1 MECRVVQVDAFTK
14 IPGQG
19 NPAGVI
25 LSGDDYSTEQM
36 QEIAKKVG
44 FNECVF
50 VCTSQVGDVKLR
62 YFTPGHETP
71 LCGHATMGA
80 VYLLSQQ
87 ENTDRDWRVETQA
100 GIITVSYEKETEKM
114 TMEQAPAKFT
124 AFEGDQEALCQAI
137 GILEADLE
145 PEMPIVYGNTGSWTL
160 IVPVKESAV
169 LDKMVPQTKH
179 FPDILKEIPKSSIH
193 PFALSTKQADQY
205 EARHFSSPFSGT
217 TEDSVTG
224 TASGV
229 MGAYL
234 LDHLYREKSEQEISI
249 IQGKHVQKEGR
260 LTVLAKRAAD
270 GHHFVSITGTACK
283 NQELSISIEK

>member
-1 MECRVVQVDAFTK
+1 MECHVIQVDAFTK
-14 IPGQG
+14 EPGQG

-25 LSGDDYSTEQM
+25 LSGDNYSTEQM

-50 VCTSQVGDVKLR
+50 ICESKIGDVKLR

-80 VYLLSQQ
+80 VYLLSQL
-87 ENTDRDWRVETQA
+87 ENHDRNWLIETQA
-100 GIITVSYEKETEKM
+100 GLITVSYCKETELM
-114 TMEQAPAKFT
+114 TMEQSPAKFET
-124 AFEGDQEALCQAI
+124 FAGDREELCEAI
-137 GILEADLE
+137 GISTADLSTE
-145 PEMPIVYGNTGSWTL
+145 LPIVYGNTGSWTL
-160 IVPVKESAV
+160 IVPVNEPAV
-169 LDKMVPQTKH
+169 LDKMVPDTQR
-179 FPDILKEIPKSSIH
+179 FPDILKEMPHSSIH
-193 PFALSTKQADQY
+193 PFSVAGGEGNQY

-217 TEDSVTG
+217 IEDSVTG

-234 LDHLYREKSEQEISI
+234 LEYRYQKESEQRISI
-249 IQGKHVQKEGR
+249 VQGKHVEREGT

-270 GHHFVSITGTACK
+270 GSHQVSITGTACK
-283 NQELSISIEK
+283 NKEFAIFI